1 MHKAISPAELPLWV
15 PGRVLCA
22 SDALGWK
29 HVALRGYGYGG
40 LDVEVPPLDH
50 YTLVQY
56 RSGSTHMS
64 RRFDGRWSE
73 ADCMPGVVSLLS
85 RIQPSHWQWRDAI
98 EVNHVYLSEEI
109 VSRVAQDMH
118 QSATAQVLLHDRL
131 RVDDPLLTR
140 LVDALVGEVGLQG
153 PGGAMLAEA
162 LALQLSVHLL
172 RHHAL
177 VDSGGKPARA
187 SALATERAKRVRE
200 YIDEH
205 LHEALSIEQLAGV
218 AGLGAWT
225 FCRHFRSSFGVAPHA
240 FVMQQRVERAR
251 RLLVHGDTA
260 IKQVAA
266 ACGFADQ
273 AHLTR
278 LLRAQLGTTPAQ
290 LRRQAGS

>member
-1 MHKAISPAELPLWV
+1 MHKPISPAELPRWV

-22 SDALGWK
+22 SDSLGWK
-29 HVALRGYGYGG
+29 HVALRNYSYGG

-50 YTLVQY
+50 YTLVRY
-56 RSGSTHMS
+56 RGGSTHMC

-73 ADCMPGVVSLLS
+73 ADCTPGVVSLLS
-85 RIQPSHWQWRDAI
+85 RTQPSHWQWRNAI
-98 EVNHVYLSEEI
+98 EVSHVYLSEAI
-109 VSRVAQDMH
+109 VSRVAQDMC
-118 QSATAQVLLHDRL
+118 QSEAAQVRLHDRL
-131 RVDDPLLTR
+131 RVDDPALTG
-140 LVDALVGEVGLQG
+140 LVDALAAEAEQQG

-177 VDSGGKPARA
+177 LELGKPPRA
-187 SALATERAKRVRE
+187 SALATERVKRVCE

-205 LHEALSIEQLAGV
+205 LHEALSIDELAGV
-218 AGLGAWT
+218 AGLGVWT
-225 FCRHFRSSFGVAPHA
+225 FCRHFRSTFGVAPHT

-251 RLLVHGDTA
+251 RLLTHGDTA

-290 LRRQAGS
+290 LRRQSGS